1 MALLGHN
8 ELIIISKKVN
18 NFQVNLFENIAR
30 TLLKKGFSEH
40 KFIDFGNML
49 KMQWCHGDSSN
60 IIVIFYLLN
69 NCFIHMYAQ

>member
-8 ELIIISKKVN
+8 ELIIIYKKVN

-30 TLLKKGFSEH
+30 TSLKKGFSEH

-49 KMQWCHGDSSN
+49 KMQ
-60 IIVIFYLLN
+60 
-69 NCFIHMYAQ
+69 